1 MGREGCLRGR
11 DCTYKVSESQR
22 SGQAGCGD
30 AGRCRERRELG
41 GESSRAEP
49 ARAAN
54 PASGVCTLV
63 SGHGEETQLFLLCSK
78 WMVTVSVNSP
88 EACVSQG
95 DGGRRRVG
103 SETQGR
109 DEAVGMTGVR
119 MGRRRASGR
128 AVLRRKDGQHL
139 VMIGSW
145 RREGGMKGGKPRP
158 SFWP

>member
-1 MGREGCLRGR
+1 MSQGKGLHIQSLRVTEVRPGWVWRCWEMQGEEGAGWRVQQGR
-11 DCTYKVSESQR
+11 
-22 SGQAGCGD
+22 A
-30 AGRCRERRELG
+30 
-41 GESSRAEP
+41 

>member
-1 MGREGCLRGR
+1 MEGEGCFRRR

-30 AGRCRERRELG
+30 VGRCRERRDLG

-63 SGHGEETQLFLLCSK
+63 SGRGEETQLSLLCSK
-78 WMVTVSVNSP
+78 WMVTVSANSL

-95 DGGRRRVG
+95 DGGRRWVG

-109 DEAVGMTGVR
+109 DEAAGTTGVK
-119 MGRRRASGR
+119 MGRRRAAGR
-128 AVLRRKDGQHL
+128 AVHRRKDGQHL
-139 VMIGSW
+139 VITGFW
-145 RREGGMKGGKPRP
+145 RREAG
-158 SFWP
+158 